1 MVKKSRGLWLWGC
14 IIVCFALLFGK
25 HISRAKESE
34 QIASY
39 LERMENILSWERT
52 SLQLGKEDDLF
63 LYEFLEEAG
72 ETDTDWYAFSI
83 GRSGYQSDYG
93 AYLAV
98 LEDILTT
105 EYNKNPN
112 FTERKVT
119 DLQRLTLTVGAL
131 GGDVHS
137 FGKEQIDLLG
147 HASYLLTRMQLE
159 EQGFNAV
166 IWALIT
172 MNAFDKQ
179 VPKTAKVDT
188 TWLLERILKQ
198 QNTDGSFSLDKGNE
212 GDVDVTAM
220 AIQAMAP
227 FYKQSKNASGRKTYK
242 KIENSVD
249 QALHWLS
256 EVQLSDGG
264 FESWD
269 TENVESSC
277 QVLLALCSLNRNA
290 ATEKDFTKNGNT
302 LMDAIFSYQNA
313 DGGFSHEKGSESS
326 DGMAGQ
332 QVYEALAAFVRLEE
346 GKRTLFDLREESAG
360 KDENPYQLE
369 NIPSIFKDGE
379 HVKVHYTVT
388 KEEIKQ
394 IEELPET
401 VTSEEYTKVLV
412 MLEHL
417 EHAENRKAYKKYE
430 KKLLEKQKKI
440 QRIKEKISLANELM
454 MKYFYPVS
462 NEKIKEHKKEWKQ
475 VKKIYQELGAYD
487 QKQIIAYE
495 TIEKKESVSGSP
507 IWYIGL
513 CAGGIFLLGIM
524 VVTVK
529 KFNTSVENEN

>member
-1 MVKKSRGLWLWGC
+1 MVKKKRGLLLCGC
-14 IIVCFALLFGK
+14 IIYCFLMIFTK
-25 HISRAKESE
+25 NISRAKESE

-98 LEDILTT
+98 LEDILTN

-112 FTERKVT
+112 FTERKAT

-137 FGKEQIDLLG
+137 FGKEKIDLLG
-147 HASYLLTRMQLE
+147 HASYLLTRKQLE

-172 MNAFDKQ
+172 LNAFDTQ
-179 VPKTAKVDT
+179 IPKSAKVDIA
-188 TWLLERILKQ
+188 WLLDRILKQ
-198 QNTDGSFSLDKGNE
+198 QNTDGSFSMDKGSE

-227 FYKQSKNASGRKTYK
+227 FYNQSKNDCGNKQYK
-242 KIENSVD
+242 KIEKSVNK
-249 QALHWLS
+249 ALRWLS
-256 EVQLSDGG
+256 DVQLSGGG
-264 FESWD
+264 FESWG

-277 QVLLALCSLNRNA
+277 QVLLALCALNINA
-290 ATEKDFTKNGNT
+290 ATEKKFTKDGDT

-346 GKRTLFDLREESAG
+346 GKRTLFDLREEKAG

-369 NIPSIFKDGE
+369 TIPSIFKDGE
-379 HVKVHYTVT
+379 NVKIHYTVT
-388 KEEIKQ
+388 KEEMKQ

-417 EHAENRKAYKKYE
+417 EHAENRKAYRKYE
-430 KKLLEKQKKI
+430 EKLLEKQKKI
-440 QRIKEKISLANELM
+440 QKIKEKISLANELM
-454 MKYFYPVS
+454 MKYFYPIS

-475 VKKIYQELGAYD
+475 VKKIYQELYPYD

-495 TIEKKESVSGSP
+495 IIEKKGNVSISP

-513 CAGGIFLLGIM
+513 CAGSILLIGIIL
-524 VVTVK
+524 VKVK
-529 KFNTSVENEN
+529 KSN